1 MKKLFLFS
9 ISLCASLLVICTALF
24 PLFKFKEE
32 STTFYPSTYTETS
45 ENQENPYT
53 MYALNTK
60 TPLPKNL
67 SVTLS
72 ESISPSG
79 SYACILED
87 NTYFYT
93 QPNEECG
100 IFLLP
105 KTYYVKVL
113 DYQANYCKIEYLY
126 DSSLSQ
132 KITGYAKTNQ
142 LTFVEYTPKRPYLY
156 YIFDVYYQIGDTK
169 IEDPAFLTQLKISC
183 AYYGDF
189 YFGGKTYCYVLRGDT
204 FGYVP
209 KPNTLSYEEN
219 TEYADYLAQKPIP
232 PEEQPAKQNAPIGQ
246 IALFVALS
254 LLVPILAALLLK
266 QSKRNVYYEVDET
279 AETSSP

>member
-1 MKKLFLFS
+1 MKKLVLFS
-9 ISLCASLLVICTALF
+9 ISLCAILLVICTALF
-24 PLFKFKEE
+24 PLFKSKEE
-32 STTFYPSTYTETS
+32 STPFYQSTYTETS
-45 ENQENPYT
+45 KNQENPYT

-60 TPLPKNL
+60 TLL
-67 SVTLS
+67 SATL
-72 ESISPSG
+72 SPSG

-105 KTYYVKVL
+105 KSYYVKVL

-156 YIFDVYYQIGDTK
+156 YIFDVYYQIGDTQ
-169 IEDPAFLTQLKISC
+169 IEDSAFLTQLKISC

-209 KPNTLSYEEN
+209 KPATLSYEEN
-219 TEYADYLAQKPIP
+219 TEYADYLAQIPTAP
-232 PEEQPAKQNAPIGQ
+232 PEQTTSQNAPIGQ
-246 IALFVALS
+246 IALFVSLS
-254 LLVPILAALLLK
+254 LLVPILAAFLLK
-266 QSKRNVYYEVDET
+266 QSKRNVYYETDET
-279 AETSSP
+279 AEHTSA

>member
-1 MKKLFLFS
+1 
-9 ISLCASLLVICTALF
+9 
-24 PLFKFKEE
+24 
-32 STTFYPSTYTETS
+32 
-45 ENQENPYT
+45 

-60 TPLPKNL
+60 TLL
-67 SVTLS
+67 SATL
-72 ESISPSG
+72 SPSG
-79 SYACILED
+79 SYACILEN

-156 YIFDVYYQIGDTK
+156 YIFDVYYQIGDTQ
-169 IEDPAFLTQLKISC
+169 IEDSAFLTQLKISC

-204 FGYVP
+204 FGYLP
-209 KPNTLSYEEN
+209 KPATLSYEEN
-219 TEYADYLAQKPIP
+219 TEYADYLAQIP
-232 PEEQPAKQNAPIGQ
+232 PTSSEQTTSQSAPIGQ
-246 IALFVALS
+246 IALFVSLS
-254 LLVPILAALLLK
+254 LLVPILAAFLLK
-266 QSKRNVYYEVDET
+266 QSKRNVYYETDET
-279 AETSSP
+279 AEHPSA

>member
-1 MKKLFLFS
+1 MKKVFLFS
-9 ISLCASLLVICTALF
+9 ISVCAILLVITTALF
-24 PLFKFKEE
+24 SIFKYQEE
-32 STTFYPSTYTETS
+32 STHFYPSAHIETS
-45 ENQENPYT
+45 KNQENAHT

-60 TPLPKNL
+60 TQLL
-67 SVTLS
+67 SNV
-72 ESISPSG
+72 SPSG

-156 YIFDVYYQIGDTK
+156 YVFDVYYQIGDTQ
-169 IEDPAFLTQLKISC
+169 IDDSAFLTQLKITC

-209 KPNTLSYEEN
+209 KPTTLSYEEN
-219 TEYADYLAQKPIP
+219 TEYADYLSQIP
-232 PEEQPAKQNAPIGQ
+232 TTAPEQTNQNAPIGQ

-254 LLVPILAALLLK
+254 LLVPILAAFLLK
-266 QSKRNVYYEVDET
+266 QSKRNVYYELDEPT
-279 AETSSP
+279 ETPST

>member
-1 MKKLFLFS
+1 MKKLVLFS
-9 ISLCASLLVICTALF
+9 ISLCAILLVICTALF
-24 PLFKFKEE
+24 PLFKSKEE
-32 STTFYPSTYTETS
+32 STLFYQSTYTETS
-45 ENQENPYT
+45 KNQENPYT

-60 TPLPKNL
+60 TLL
-67 SVTLS
+67 SATL
-72 ESISPSG
+72 SPSG

-105 KTYYVKVL
+105 KSYYVKVL

-156 YIFDVYYQIGDTK
+156 YIFDVYYQIGDTQ
-169 IEDPAFLTQLKISC
+169 IEDSAFLTQLKISC

-209 KPNTLSYEEN
+209 KPATLSYEEN
-219 TEYADYLAQKPIP
+219 TEYADYLAQIPTAP
-232 PEEQPAKQNAPIGQ
+232 PEQTTSQSAPIGQ
-246 IALFVALS
+246 IALFVSLS
-254 LLVPILAALLLK
+254 LLVPILAAFLLK
-266 QSKRNVYYEVDET
+266 QSKRNVYYETDET
-279 AETSSP
+279 AEHTSA